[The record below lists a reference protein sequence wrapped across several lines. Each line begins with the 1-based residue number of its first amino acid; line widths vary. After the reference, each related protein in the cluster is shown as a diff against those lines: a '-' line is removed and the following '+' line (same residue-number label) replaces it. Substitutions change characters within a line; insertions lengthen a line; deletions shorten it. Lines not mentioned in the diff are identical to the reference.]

1 MMFKLPCATLLA
13 AFCTSGVTFAT
24 DAQDPIH
31 GAHAFA
37 PHVWE
42 RHFRPEGNTGI
53 EKIAALANG
62 DIAVVGI
69 TRGNETYADAWIAR
83 LTSEGETLWQ
93 KTLSLPDWQAF
104 WDVAEDDAGNLYAAG
119 SARHGESGEDGW
131 IVKFDAEGE
140 QLWQKYYGGAGDDAL
155 SSILLLHDG
164 SFALAGSFARDGSTH
179 GWITG
184 IDHNGAV
191 LWETEVSHETEV
203 RLTDMD
209 VMSDGTLVAV
219 GTAGAD
225 GDHVPLEA
233 RISSDRQLER
243 ISVSTDRPGGY
254 TAVTVLDDDSVV
266 SSGIAIDNGTADGSF
281 VRIVT
286 PESGTRHLEIAP
298 GFLPAVTVA
307 GPAGEFVVLGS
318 KRQENGGERAAMLSF
333 AADGNRQSEIV
344 LGSMMGAAFQS
355 AVILNDGQFVAA
367 GSNTVTDDPNGRHGW
382 VIAGRRAIAIV
393 PTQPPVTR
401 ENAVLAG
408 SFSAVAEMCS
418 TDFAVALSEAA
429 VMFAEAARKVQRE
442 RYDAGYFSETH
453 GKVFFDVH
461 GCREVWERNYG
472 PDGEASKKLG
482 FTVLNRVE

>member
-1 MMFKLPCATLLA
+1 MMLKPPCMTLLA
-13 AFCTSGVTFAT
+13 AFCASGAAFAS
-24 DAQDPIH
+24 DAQYPTP

-53 EKIAALANG
+53 EKIAALAND

-69 TRGNETYADAWIAR
+69 TRGKETYADAWIAR

-104 WDVAEDDAGNLYAAG
+104 WDVAEDDAGHLYAAG
-119 SARHGESGEDGW
+119 SARHSDSGEDGW
-131 IVKFDAEGE
+131 IVKFNAEGE
-140 QLWQKYYGGAGDDAL
+140 QLWQKSYGGAGDDAL
-155 SSILLLHDG
+155 SSILRLHDG

-179 GWITG
+179 GWIAG

-191 LWETEVSHETEV
+191 LWETEVSHEAEV

-243 ISVSTDRPGGY
+243 ISVSADRPGGY
-254 TAVTVLDDDSVV
+254 TAVTVLDDGSVV
-266 SSGIAIDNGTADGSF
+266 SSGIAIDNGTADGGF

-286 PESGTRHLEIAP
+286 PESGTRYLKITP

-318 KRQENGGERAAMLSF
+318 KRQENDGERAAMLSF
-333 AADGNRQSEIV
+333 AANGNRQSEIV
-344 LGSMMGAAFQS
+344 LGSTMGAAFQS
-355 AVILNDGQFVAA
+355 AAILNDGQFVAA

-382 VIAGRRAIAIV
+382 VIAGRQANAASE
-393 PTQPPVTR
+393 TQPPLTR

-418 TDFAVALSEAA
+418 TDFTVALSE
-429 VMFAEAARKVQRE
+429 EAATFAKANRMVQRE

-453 GKVFFDVH
+453 GRAFYDTH
-461 GCREVWERNYG
+461 GCREVWERDYG

-482 FTVLNRVE
+482 FTILNRVE